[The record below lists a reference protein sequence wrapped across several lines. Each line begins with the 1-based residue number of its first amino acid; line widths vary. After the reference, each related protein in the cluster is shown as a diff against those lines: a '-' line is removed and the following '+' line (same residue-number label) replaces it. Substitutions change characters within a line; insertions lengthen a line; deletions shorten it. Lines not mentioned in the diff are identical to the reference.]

1 MMERPIS
8 YIPMD
13 RRQALYRGEKLP
25 DPAHGAALFA
35 DVSGFTPLTERL
47 VQDLGP
53 QRGAEEVTR
62 HLNRVFDGLVDE
74 LHRYGGS
81 VISFSGDAVTC
92 WFDGDNGFRATTCA
106 LAMQAVMQQTQTIQ
120 TPSGEIT
127 LAMKTAVVT
136 GTARRFLVGNP
147 QVQLI
152 DVLAGKLLD
161 RLVEAEH
168 EAEKGE
174 VILDG
179 TTIDNLGGRVSIK
192 AWRQG
197 ALTGAQLGVVGSLEN
212 MSIPAYWPPIPLDAL
227 DESITRRWL
236 LPPIYRR
243 LVEGGDEFLA
253 ELRPAVALFLRF
265 SGIDYD
271 ADEDAETKL
280 DTFVQN
286 VQDILS
292 RYESNLLQLTI
303 GDKGSAM
310 YAAFGAPYAHE
321 DDVVRAVS
329 VALELQE
336 LANRLSYI
344 TAVQI
349 GICQGRARTGAYG
362 GTMRRTYGV
371 LGDAVNTAARLMQT
385 AVPGQ
390 ILVTEATIKQ
400 TGDRFSWEAL
410 PPVRVKGKAE
420 PLTVFAV
427 TRRQTQTAVRLQE
440 PQYALP
446 MVGRAAEQEQIRE
459 KMTAVK
465 AGKGQIIAISG
476 EAGIGK
482 SRLVANIIGL
492 ASDNGF
498 WGFVGE
504 CQSYGTSTSYLVW
517 QRIWQDFFELTADM
531 SAEQQIEHVSSQL
544 NAINPALQPRLPL
557 LGAALRLSIPDNDL
571 TQSFD
576 AQLRKVSLE
585 SLLVE
590 CLRVRAE
597 TTPIFIVLEDCH
609 WLDPLSLELLE
620 AIARAIADRPI
631 LIVLAIREPELNR
644 TQTAA
649 FRRLPN
655 FAEIR
660 LNEFT
665 QEEAE
670 HLMALKMEQLT
681 RAKIRIPRLLRD
693 KIMERAAGN
702 PFYIEELLNYL
713 QSQSAIAL
721 HTLQDLDLPTSLH
734 SLILSRIDQLTES
747 QRNTI
752 KVASVI
758 GRLFRAAMLWGAY
771 PPLGGPQQVKSDL
784 EVLEQLD
791 LTPLDT
797 PEPELAYLFKNVVT
811 QEVAYESL
819 PFATRAMLHDLIGQ
833 YIEKQY
839 AHLLS
844 QYLGLLAYH
853 YGRSDNEPKKREYL
867 LKAGEAAQAD
877 YANEAAIEYFRRAL
891 PLLPE
896 AKRAAVMRK
905 LGNVLELVGQWDEAS
920 SLYTQGFQLALKHGN
935 QQEEA
940 WCQAAQA
947 ELLRK
952 RGRFEEAARHLET
965 ARLTFEQLEDISGVA
980 QAYHSAGTLAAQ
992 QGQYEKARDLYQQS
1006 LVLRQG
1012 LNQPALI
1019 AALLSNLAI
1028 IARFQGELAESRR
1041 LNEEALEIR
1050 RQVGDRR
1057 TIANS
1062 LNNLGN
1068 LVRNLGDLAQARR
1081 HLEEALQLQRE
1092 VGDRWAIANSLNNL
1106 GNVVRD
1112 QADFA
1117 TAGQFYVESLT
1128 INYEFGDR
1136 RAIAYVL
1143 EDMAGL
1149 EAAQDRASRAL
1160 LLVGAAQA
1168 LREEIGTPLS
1178 TVEQGQLDGR
1188 LTTVLQIE
1196 QADVYIGNG
1205 RSLALSE
1212 AIEFALNNI
1221 LPVEEAV

>member
-13 RRQALYRGEKLP
+13 RRQALYRGDKLP

-35 DVSGFTPLTERL
+35 DISGFTPLTERL

-92 WFDGDNGFRATTCA
+92 WFEGDNGFRATTCA
-106 LAMQAVMQQTQTIQ
+106 LAMQAVMQKAQTIH
-120 TPSGEIT
+120 TPSGDIT

-174 VILDG
+174 VILDEA
-179 TTIDNLGGRVSIK
+179 TMDNLGLRVAIK
-192 AWRQG
+192 AWRQSPI
-197 ALTGAQLGVVGSLEN
+197 TGARLGVVGSLED
-212 MSIPAYWPPIPLDAL
+212 MSIPAYWPAIPPDAL

-236 LPPIYRR
+236 LPPVYRR

-286 VQDILS
+286 VQEILS
-292 RYESNLLQLTI
+292 RYDSNLLQLTI

-362 GTMRRTYGV
+362 GTTRRTYGV
-371 LGDAVNTAARLMQT
+371 LGDAVNTAARLMQ
-385 AVPGQ
+385 AAAPGQ

-400 TGDRFSWEAL
+400 TGDKFSWEAL
-410 PPVRVKGKAE
+410 PPIRVKGKAE
-420 PLTVFAV
+420 PLSIFAV
-427 TRRQTQTAVRLQE
+427 TRRQMQTAVRLQE

-446 MVGRAAEQEQIRE
+446 MVGRAAEQQQIRE

-465 AGKGQIIAISG
+465 EGKGHVIAISG

-482 SRLVANIIGL
+482 SRLVASVIGL
-492 ASDNGF
+492 ASDNGLL
-498 WGFVGE
+498 GFGGE

-517 QRIWQDFFELTADM
+517 QRIWQDFFGLTAEM
-531 SAEQQIEHVSSQL
+531 SLEQQVEHLSSQL
-544 NAINPALQPRLPL
+544 NAINPALPPRLPL
-557 LGAALRLSIPDNDL
+557 LGAVLRLSIPDNDL

-590 CLRVRAE
+590 CLRARAE

-631 LIVLAIREPELNR
+631 LIVLAVREPEMNR
-644 TQTAA
+644 TQSAA
-649 FRRLPN
+649 FRKLPN
-655 FAEIR
+655 FVSIR

-665 QEEAE
+665 PEEAD

-681 RAKIRIPRLLRD
+681 QAKIRMPRILRD

-713 QSQSAIAL
+713 QNQATIASN
-721 HTLQDLDLPTSLH
+721 TLYDLDLPTSLH
-734 SLILSRIDQLTES
+734 SLILSRIDQLTET

-833 YIEKQY
+833 YIEKHY
-839 AHLLS
+839 VHALS
-844 QYLGLLAYH
+844 QYVGLLAYH

-867 LKAGEAAQAD
+867 LKAGEAAQAE
-877 YANEAAIEYFRRAL
+877 YANEAAIEYFRRVL

-896 AKRAAVMRK
+896 PERAAVMRK

-920 SLYTQGFQLALKHGN
+920 GLYAQGLQLAQKHQN
-935 QQEEA
+935 RQEEA

-952 RGRFEEAARHLET
+952 RGRFEEATSHLEA
-965 ARLTFEQLEDISGVA
+965 ARLTFEKLEDESGVA

-992 QGQYEKARDLYQQS
+992 QGQYEKARTLYEQS
-1006 LVLRQG
+1006 MALRRE
-1012 LNQPALI
+1012 LNQPAFI

-1028 IARFQGELAESRR
+1028 IARFQGDLAESRR

-1050 RQVGDRR
+1050 RQGGDRR

-1112 QADFA
+1112 QSDFE
-1117 TAGQFYVESLT
+1117 TARQFYVESLT
-1128 INYEFGDR
+1128 INYEFDDR

-1149 EAAQDRASRAL
+1149 EAVQNRASRAL

-1188 LTTVLQIE
+1188 LTTVL
-1196 QADVYIGNG
+1196 ADEAAESYIAQG
-1205 RSLALSE
+1205 RSLDLPQ
-1212 AIEFALNNI
+1212 AIEFALNN
-1221 LPVEEAV
+1221 AVLAAV

>member
-1 MMERPIS
+1 MERPIS

-13 RRQALYRGEKLP
+13 RRQALYRGERLP
-25 DPAHGAALFA
+25 DPARGAALFA
-35 DVSGFTPLTERL
+35 DVSGFTPLTVRL

-53 QRGAEEVTR
+53 QRGAEEVSR
-62 HLNRVFDGLVDE
+62 HLNTVYDGLVDE

-92 WFDGDNGFRATTCA
+92 WFEGDNGFRATSCA
-106 LAMQAVMQQTQTIQ
+106 LAMQSVMEKIQ
-120 TPSGEIT
+120 TVQIPSGEIT

-136 GTARRFLVGNP
+136 GSARRFLIGNP
-147 QVQLI
+147 RVQLI
-152 DVLAGKLLD
+152 DVLAGQTLD

-174 VILDG
+174 VILDEA
-179 TTIDNLGGRVSIK
+179 TIQQLGPRVHIK
-192 AWRQG
+192 SWRQSPV
-197 ALTGAQLGVVGSLEN
+197 TGARLGVVKNLEN
-212 MSIPAYWPPIPLDAL
+212 MSIPAYWPTIPQDAL
-227 DESITRRWL
+227 DEAVTRRWL
-236 LPPIYRR
+236 LPPVYKR
-243 LVEGGDEFLA
+243 LVEGGGEFLA
-253 ELRPAVALFLRF
+253 ELRPAVAMFVSF
-265 SGIDYD
+265 AGIDYD
-271 ADEDAETKL
+271 DDEEAETKL
-280 DTFVQN
+280 DTFIQN
-286 VQDILS
+286 VQEILS
-292 RYESNLLQLTI
+292 RYDSNLLQLTI
-303 GDKGSAM
+303 GDKGSTL
-310 YAAFGAPYAHE
+310 YAAFGAPFAHE
-321 DDVVRAVS
+321 DDAIRAIS
-329 VALELQE
+329 AGLELQE
-336 LANRLSYI
+336 LANRLPYI
-344 TAVQI
+344 SPLQI
-349 GICQGRARTGAYG
+349 GICQGRLRTGAYG

-390 ILVTEATIKQ
+390 ILVIDETVEQ
-400 TGDRFSWEAL
+400 TGDRFVWEAL
-410 PPVRVKGKAE
+410 PPVRVKGKSE

-427 TRRQTQTAVRLQE
+427 AQREAEPAIRLQE

-446 MVGRAAEQEQIRE
+446 MVGRATEQALIQK
-459 KMTAVK
+459 KMLAAK
-465 AGKGQIIAISG
+465 ARQGQVVAISG

-482 SRLVANIIGL
+482 SRLVAQIIRL
-492 ASDNGF
+492 ASEQQFLGF
-498 WGFVGE
+498 GAE

-517 QRIWQDFFELTADM
+517 QRIWQDFFGLTPDM
-531 SAEQQIEHVSSQL
+531 PVEQQIAEVAETLQQ
-544 NAINPALQPRLPL
+544 INPALLPRMPL
-557 LGAALRLSIPDNDL
+557 LGAVLRLQIPDNEL

-590 CLRVRAE
+590 CLRARAKE
-597 TTPIFIVLEDCH
+597 TAVFLVLEDCH
-609 WLDPLSLELLE
+609 WLDPLSFELLE
-620 AIARAIADRPI
+620 AITRAIADRPI
-631 LIVLAIREPELNR
+631 LIVLAVRAPVIGRI
-644 TQTAA
+644 QTAA
-649 FRRLPN
+649 FRQLPN
-655 FAEIR
+655 FTEIK
-660 LNEFT
+660 LHEFT
-665 QEEAE
+665 PEEAE

-681 RAKIRIPRLLRD
+681 RAKIKIPRPLRE
-693 KIMERAAGN
+693 KITERAAGN

-713 QSQSAIAL
+713 QNQSSIANT
-721 HTLQDLDLPTSLH
+721 TLQDLDLPTSLH

-784 EVLEQLD
+784 EVLEQMD
-791 LTPLDT
+791 LTPQDT

-833 YIEKQY
+833 YIEGQY
-839 AHLLS
+839 APALQ
-844 QYLGLLAYH
+844 QYVGLLAYH
-853 YGRSDNEPKKREYL
+853 YGRSDNDAKKREYL
-867 LKAGEAAQAD
+867 LKAGEAAQAE
-877 YANEAAIEYFRRAL
+877 YANEAAIEYFQRVL

-896 AKRAAVMRK
+896 PERAAVMRK
-905 LGNVLELVGQWDEAS
+905 LGSVLELVGQWDEAS
-920 SLYTQGFQLALKHGN
+920 DLYSQGLQLAQLHGN

-952 RGRFEEAARHLET
+952 RGRFEEASDYLEA
-965 ARLTFEQLEDISGVA
+965 ARLTFEQLEDEEGVA

-992 QGQYEKARDLYQQS
+992 QGEYEKARTLYEQS
-1006 LVLRQG
+1006 LALRRE
-1012 LNQPALI
+1012 LEQPGFI

-1028 IARFQGELAESRR
+1028 IARFQGNLTASRR

-1068 LVRNLGDLAQARR
+1068 VVRNLGDLAQARD

-1112 QADFA
+1112 QADF
-1117 TAGQFYVESLT
+1117 TAARQFYVESLT
-1128 INYEFGDR
+1128 INHEFGDG

-1143 EDMAGL
+1143 EDMAAL
-1149 EAAQDRASRAL
+1149 AAAQNEADRAL
-1160 LLVGAAQA
+1160 QLVGAAQT
-1168 LREEIGTPLS
+1168 LRQEIGSPLS
-1178 TVEQGQLDGR
+1178 AVEQSQLDGR
-1188 LTTVLQIE
+1188 LTTVTTHENAESYLE
-1196 QADVYIGNG
+1196 RG
-1205 RSLALSE
+1205 RQHSLTA
-1212 AIEFALNNI
+1212 AIEFALN
-1221 LPVEEAV
+1221 

>member
-13 RRQALYRGEKLP
+13 RRQALYRGDKLP

-35 DVSGFTPLTERL
+35 DISGFTPLTERL

-92 WFDGDNGFRATTCA
+92 WFEGDNGFRATTCA
-106 LAMQAVMQQTQTIQ
+106 LAMQAVMQKAQTIH
-120 TPSGEIT
+120 TPSGDIT

-174 VILDG
+174 VILDEA
-179 TTIDNLGGRVSIK
+179 TMDNLGLRVAIK
-192 AWRQG
+192 AWRQSP
-197 ALTGAQLGVVGSLEN
+197 LTGARLGVVGSLED
-212 MSIPAYWPPIPLDAL
+212 MSIPAYWPSIPPDAL

-236 LPPIYRR
+236 LPPVYRR

-286 VQDILS
+286 VQEILS
-292 RYESNLLQLTI
+292 RYDSNLLQLTI

-336 LANRLSYI
+336 LANRLTYI

-362 GTMRRTYGV
+362 GTTRRTYGV
-371 LGDAVNTAARLMQT
+371 LGDAVNTAARLMQ
-385 AVPGQ
+385 AAAPGQ
-390 ILVTEATIKQ
+390 ILVTEGTIKQ
-400 TGDRFSWEAL
+400 TGDKFSWEAL
-410 PPVRVKGKAE
+410 PPIRVKGKAE
-420 PLTVFAV
+420 PLSIFAV

-446 MVGRAAEQEQIRE
+446 MVGRAAEQQQIRE

-465 AGKGQIIAISG
+465 EGKGHVIAISG

-482 SRLVANIIGL
+482 SRLVANVIGL
-492 ASDNGF
+492 ASDNDLLGF
-498 WGFVGE
+498 GGE

-517 QRIWQDFFELTADM
+517 QRIWQDFFGLTAEM
-531 SAEQQIEHVSSQL
+531 SLEQQVEHLSSQL
-544 NAINPALQPRLPL
+544 NAINPALPPRLPL
-557 LGAALRLSIPDNDL
+557 LGAVLRLSIPDNDL

-590 CLRVRAE
+590 CLRARAE

-631 LIVLAIREPELNR
+631 LIVLAVREPEMNR
-644 TQTAA
+644 TQSAA
-649 FRRLPN
+649 FRKLPN
-655 FAEIR
+655 FVSIR

-665 QEEAE
+665 PEEAD

-681 RAKIRIPRLLRD
+681 QAKIRMPRILRD

-713 QSQSAIAL
+713 QNQATIASN
-721 HTLQDLDLPTSLH
+721 TLYDLDLPTSLH
-734 SLILSRIDQLTES
+734 SLILSRIDQLTET

-833 YIEKQY
+833 YIEKHY
-839 AHLLS
+839 AHALS
-844 QYLGLLAYH
+844 QYVGLLAYH
-853 YGRSDNEPKKREYL
+853 YGRSDNEVKKREYL
-867 LKAGEAAQAD
+867 LKAGEAAQAE
-877 YANEAAIEYFRRAL
+877 YANEAAIEYFRRVL

-896 AKRAAVMRK
+896 PERAAVMRK

-920 SLYTQGFQLALKHGN
+920 GLYTQGLQLALKHEN
-935 QQEEA
+935 RQEEA

-952 RGRFEEAARHLET
+952 RGRFEEATSHLEA
-965 ARLTFEQLEDISGVA
+965 ARLTFEKLEDEEGVA

-992 QGQYEKARDLYQQS
+992 QGQYEKARTLYEQS
-1006 LVLRQG
+1006 MALRRE
-1012 LNQPALI
+1012 LNQPAFI

-1028 IARFQGELAESRR
+1028 IARFQGDLAESRR
-1041 LNEEALEIR
+1041 LNEEALAIR

-1112 QADFA
+1112 QADFE
-1117 TAGQFYVESLT
+1117 TARQFYVESLT
-1128 INYEFGDR
+1128 INYEFDDR

-1149 EAAQDRASRAL
+1149 EAVQNRASRAL

-1188 LTTVLQIE
+1188 LTTVL
-1196 QADVYIGNG
+1196 ADEAAESYIAQG
-1205 RSLALSE
+1205 RSLDLPQ
-1212 AIEFALNNI
+1212 AIEFALNNVV
-1221 LPVEEAV
+1221 LAAV

>member
-1 MMERPIS
+1 MERPIS

-25 DPAHGAALFA
+25 DPAQGAALFA

-47 VQDLGP
+47 VHDLGP

-92 WFDGDNGFRATTCA
+92 WFEGDNGFRATTCA
-106 LAMQAVMQQTQTIQ
+106 LAMQAVMDRAQTIP

-136 GTARRFLVGNP
+136 GTVRRFLVGNP
-147 QVQLI
+147 AVQLI
-152 DVLAGKLLD
+152 DVLAGKTLD

-174 VILDG
+174 VILDEA
-179 TTIDNLGGRVSIK
+179 TIETLGHRVAIK
-192 AWRQG
+192 AWRQNPISG
-197 ALTGAQLGVVGSLEN
+197 ARLGVVAHLEN
-212 MSIPAYWPPIPLDAL
+212 MEIPTYWPPIPADAL
-227 DESITRRWL
+227 DETITRRWL
-236 LPPIYRR
+236 LPPVYRR
-243 LVEGGDEFLA
+243 LADGGDEFLA

-271 ADEDAETKL
+271 ADEDAEIKL

-286 VQDILS
+286 VQEILS

-321 DDVVRAVS
+321 DDAIRAVS

-336 LANRLSYI
+336 LAERLPYI
-344 TAVQI
+344 SSVQI
-349 GICQGRARTGAYG
+349 GICGGRSRTGAYG
-362 GTMRRTYGV
+362 GTTRRTYGV

-390 ILVTEATIKQ
+390 ILVTEATMKQ
-400 TGDRFSWEAL
+400 TGDKFTWEPL
-410 PPVRVKGKAE
+410 PPLMVKGKSE
-420 PLTVFAV
+420 PLSVYAV
-427 TRRQTQTAVRLQE
+427 TRRQTQATIRLQE

-446 MVGRAAEQEQIRE
+446 MVGRAAEQAVIQE
-459 KMTAVK
+459 KMAHAK
-465 AGKGQIIAISG
+465 EGKGQIVTISG

-482 SRLVANIIGL
+482 SRLVAKIIRL
-492 ASDNGF
+492 ASENEHGF
-498 WGFVGE
+498 ISYGGE

-517 QRIWQDFFELTADM
+517 QRIWQDFFELTPDI
-531 SAEQQIEHVSSQL
+531 SSLEQQVEHIGEQL
-544 NAINPALQPRLPL
+544 RAINPALLPRLPL
-557 LGAALRLSIPDNDL
+557 LGAVLRLTIPDNDL

-590 CLRVRAE
+590 CLRARAE
-597 TTPIFIVLEDCH
+597 STPIFLVLEDCH
-609 WLDPLSLELLE
+609 WLDPLSFDLLE
-620 AIARAIADRPI
+620 ALSRAIADRPI
-631 LIVLAIREPELNR
+631 FMVLAVREPGLNR
-644 TQTAA
+644 IQAA
-649 FRRLPN
+649 SFRHLPN
-655 FAEIR
+655 FTEIK
-660 LNEFT
+660 LHEFT
-665 QEEAE
+665 PEEAE
-670 HLMALKMEQLT
+670 HLMTLKMEQLT
-681 RAKIRIPRLLRD
+681 QAKIKMPRLLRE
-693 KIMERAAGN
+693 KIMDRAAGN

-713 QSQSAIAL
+713 QSQSAVADQ
-721 HTLQDLDLPTSLH
+721 TLQDLDLPTSLH
-734 SLILSRIDQLTES
+734 SLILSRIDQLTET

-771 PPLGGPQQVKSDL
+771 PPLGRPQQVKSDL
-784 EVLEQLD
+784 EALEQLD
-791 LTPLDT
+791 LTPQDT
-797 PEPELAYLFKNVVT
+797 PEPELTYLFKNVVT

-833 YIEKQY
+833 YMESNY
-839 AHLLS
+839 AHALS
-844 QYLGLLAYH
+844 QYVGLLAYH
-853 YGRSDNEPKKREYL
+853 YGRSDNETKKREYL
-867 LKAGEAAQAD
+867 LKAGEAAQAE

-891 PLLPE
+891 PLLPDPD
-896 AKRAAVMRK
+896 RAAVMRK
-905 LGNVLELVGQWDEAS
+905 LGSVLELVGQWDEAS
-920 SLYTQGFQLALKHGN
+920 SLYTQGLQLAQKHEN
-935 QQEEA
+935 RQEEA

-952 RGRFEEAARHLET
+952 RGRFEEATRHLEA
-965 ARLTFEQLEDISGVA
+965 ARLTFEKLEDEEGVA

-992 QGQYEKARDLYQQS
+992 QGQYEKARALYEQS
-1006 LVLRQG
+1006 MALRQE
-1012 LNQPALI
+1012 LNQPAFI

-1028 IARFQGELAESRR
+1028 IARFQGDLAEARR

-1068 LVRNLGDLAQARR
+1068 AVRNLGDLAAARS

-1112 QADFA
+1112 QSDFD
-1117 TAGQFYVESLT
+1117 TARQFYVESLT

-1149 EAAQDRASRAL
+1149 EAMQHQPRRAL
-1160 LLVGAAQA
+1160 YLVGAAQA
-1168 LREEIGTPLS
+1168 LREALGTPLS
-1178 TVEQGQLDGR
+1178 AVEQAQMDGR
-1188 LTTVLQIE
+1188 LTTVLSHEEATTYLNQ
-1196 QADVYIGNG
+1196 G
-1205 RSLALSE
+1205 RQYSLAE
-1212 AIEFALNNI
+1212 AIAFALGT
-1221 LPVEEAV
+1221 